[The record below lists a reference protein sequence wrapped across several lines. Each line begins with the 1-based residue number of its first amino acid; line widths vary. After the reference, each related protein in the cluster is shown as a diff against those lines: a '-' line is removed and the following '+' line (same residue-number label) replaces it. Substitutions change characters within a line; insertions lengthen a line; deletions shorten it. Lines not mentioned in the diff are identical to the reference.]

1 MLDCYILYM
10 CMLHFLYAFFEGSP
24 AGEAD
29 KIDIFFKKNLMFLG
43 SPMNV
48 RGSYSLV
55 MFLSYIPQFPD
66 EHKGLCSSV
75 HVVDQRKPMFISP
88 DGLVGLYSSGYVIYV
103 PQL

>member
-1 MLDCYILYM
+1 MLFLEAPQPGGRQNR
-10 CMLHFLYAFFEGSP
+10 HF
-24 AGEAD
+24 
-29 KIDIFFKKNLMFLG
+29 FFKKNLMFLG

-48 RGSYSLV
+48 RDSYSLV
-55 MFLSYIPQFPD
+55 MFLGYIPRFPD

-88 DGLVGLYSSGYVIYV
+88 DGLVGLYSFGYVIYV